1 MPTNIRNDRP
11 LYEPLGALFDMGAS
25 ATRGVAR
32 GTLGLPGDLES
43 LARMIVGGKQVL
55 PTSEDWDK
63 KLPPATP
70 LVADM
75 KPFDDISMFYNV
87 PIYGKALSAGS
98 KGIKKLGGK
107 IVGGETSQSRRNF
120 IKGSAAA
127 GAGTLLASKLKLIDD
142 VLKQVPV
149 EATKPA
155 TKEVTKAVSK
165 HKFNSLKEYNDYL
178 NEEALYRAD
187 AMAHRYGGSA
197 QDFLKESKHE
207 KAVWDEA
214 SYNGAKAKE
223 KELARDFGANWE
235 ELPAFQQKEL
245 ETLDAFSPQA
255 KAEMKQFKQIADEYK
270 WDNAGGKM
278 YDENPHMY
286 NYPDMDTEKLINKYY
301 EKDTTHWSDLL
312 DDYINTK
319 YE

>member
-25 ATRGVAR
+25 AARGVAR

-87 PIYGKALSAGS
+87 PIYGKAISSAR

-107 IVGGETSQSRRNF
+107 IVGGETSQSRRDF
-120 IKGSAAA
+120 LKGSAAVGA
-127 GAGTLLASKLKLIDD
+127 GAALAAKFKLVDDVFKKIPEEMPVKPDDTAKVASKY
-142 VLKQVPV
+142 
-149 EATKPA
+149 
-155 TKEVTKAVSK
+155 
-165 HKFNSLKEYNDYL
+165 KFNSLKEYNDYL
-178 NEEALYRAD
+178 NQEAPKYVNNIDPQNASAWKTKLANEDEALYKKV
-187 AMAHRYGGSA
+187 
-197 QDFLKESKHE
+197 KEI
-207 KAVWDEA
+207 
-214 SYNGAKAKE
+214 
-223 KELARDFGANWE
+223 E
-235 ELPAFQQKEL
+235 ELYNKGGTGSESFADYA
-245 ETLDAFSPQA
+245 THSNNRHVLDYFSPQA
-255 KAEMKQFKQIADEYK
+255 KAEMKQFKQIVDEYK

>member
-25 ATRGVAR
+25 AARGVTR

-43 LARMIVGGKQVL
+43 LVRMITGGEQQL

-63 KLPPATP
+63 KLPKVTP

-75 KPFDDISMFYNV
+75 KPFDDISMFYNI
-87 PIYGKALSAGS
+87 PIYGGTISAGS

-107 IVGGETSQSRRNF
+107 IAGGDTSQSRRSF
-120 IKGSAAA
+120 LKGSAAL
-127 GAGTLLASKLKLIDD
+127 GAGGILATKFKLVDDALKELPKVENSTIPAKEASKY
-142 VLKQVPV
+142 
-149 EATKPA
+149 
-155 TKEVTKAVSK
+155 
-165 HKFNSLKEYNDYL
+165 KFNSLKEYNDYL
-178 NEEALYRAD
+178 NSFKGHANINPTYI
-187 AMAHRYGGSA
+187 
-197 QDFLKESKHE
+197 
-207 KAVWDEA
+207 
-214 SYNGAKAKE
+214 AKRE
-223 KELARDFGANWE
+223 E
-235 ELPAFQQKEL
+235 ELYNAAKTRQKLGLKQIDSRAEDSL
-245 ETLDAFSPQA
+245 NAFSPQA
-255 KAEMKQFKQIADEYK
+255 KAEMKAFKQTVDDFK

-286 NYPDMDTEKLINKYY
+286 NYPDTDTERLIEKYY

-312 DDYINTK
+312 DDYLNNK

>member
-120 IKGSAAA
+120 IKGSAAV

-178 NEEALYRAD
+178 NQEAQKYVNNIDPQNASAWKTKLANEDEALYKKV
-187 AMAHRYGGSA
+187 
-197 QDFLKESKHE
+197 KEI
-207 KAVWDEA
+207 
-214 SYNGAKAKE
+214 
-223 KELARDFGANWE
+223 E
-235 ELPAFQQKEL
+235 ELYNKGGTGSESFADYA
-245 ETLDAFSPQA
+245 THSNNRHVLDYFSPQA
-255 KAEMKQFKQIADEYK
+255 KAEMKQFKQIVDEYK

>member
-25 ATRGVAR
+25 AARGVAR

-120 IKGSAAA
+120 IKGSAAV

-178 NEEALYRAD
+178 NQEAQKYVNNIDPQNASAWKTKLANEDEALYKKV
-187 AMAHRYGGSA
+187 
-197 QDFLKESKHE
+197 KEI
-207 KAVWDEA
+207 
-214 SYNGAKAKE
+214 
-223 KELARDFGANWE
+223 E
-235 ELPAFQQKEL
+235 ELYNKGGTGSESFADYA
-245 ETLDAFSPQA
+245 THSNNRHVLDYFSPQA
-255 KAEMKQFKQIADEYK
+255 KAEMKQFKQIVDEYK

>member
-120 IKGSAAA
+120 IKGSAAV

-178 NEEALYRAD
+178 NQEAPKYVNNIDPQNASAWKTKLANEDEALYKKV
-187 AMAHRYGGSA
+187 
-197 QDFLKESKHE
+197 KEI
-207 KAVWDEA
+207 
-214 SYNGAKAKE
+214 
-223 KELARDFGANWE
+223 E
-235 ELPAFQQKEL
+235 ELYNKGGTGSESFADYA
-245 ETLDAFSPQA
+245 THSNNRHVLDYFSPQA
-255 KAEMKQFKQIADEYK
+255 KAEMKQFKQIVDEYK